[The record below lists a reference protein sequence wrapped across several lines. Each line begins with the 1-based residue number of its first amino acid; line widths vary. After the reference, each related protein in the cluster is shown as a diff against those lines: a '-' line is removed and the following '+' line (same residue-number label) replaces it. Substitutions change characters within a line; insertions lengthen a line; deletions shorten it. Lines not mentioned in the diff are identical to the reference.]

1 MEAAQNCFWIVRM
14 NENDYLVLKDEFIK
28 TTSCY
33 VDGLKKANSRYKSF
47 DHCYLFFCSHYSD
60 YNDKSVADLLALHLF
75 SYLASWG
82 MMRSEILIQN
92 NYLIHKKACA
102 IIAEK
107 MIQSGKDLSV
117 DDLMKL
123 RDEIKEGYKGISYSK
138 LSYDKV
144 EKECHM
150 EQKKIDKASDTL
162 VTKILL
168 GTTGLV
174 PAYDRFVKRAMKKLG
189 ISCSFGKKSLDQLS
203 KFVEANSEAIY
214 DVQERVE
221 KACNI
226 KYPVMKIVDMFL
238 WQKGFEL
245 YCISNNE
252 SVSF

>member
-1 MEAAQNCFWIVRM
+1 MHIDENYFKNTIGLYI
-14 NENDYLVLKDEFIK
+14 EGIKNDYSRYRSFDQCYFYFQTHYLEYQKDEELD
-28 TTSCY
+28 SM
-33 VDGLKKANSRYKSF
+33 
-47 DHCYLFFCSHYSD
+47 
-60 YNDKSVADLLALHLF
+60 ALHLF

-82 MMRSEILIQN
+82 MMRGEILIQN

-102 IIAEK
+102 IVAEK

-144 EKECHM
+144 EKKCHM
-150 EQKKIDKASDTL
+150 KPKNTNSITDTL

-174 PAYDRFVKRAMKKLG
+174 PAYDRLVKRAMKKYG
-189 ISCSFGKKSLDQLS
+189 ICCSFGKKSLDQLS
-203 KFVEANSEAIY
+203 KFIEANSEAIY
-214 DVQERVE
+214 DVQGRVE
-221 KACNI
+221 KECNI

-245 YCISNNE
+245 DCISKNE